1 MPVRLSQA
9 TILVVDDEVALRRL
23 IVRQLRIEGYKVLE
37 AGYGMEAL
45 AVAASSPEPIDL
57 VLSDIRMP
65 GMPGT
70 ELAQR
75 LMAEHPGLQVV
86 LMSAHPIDDLTFST
100 DCRGVITVLTKPF
113 ESKSLLALVKLV
125 LETTSTA
132 QEQAEP
138 FKAHWV
144 RGIRNRWKI
153 SRNKKATRSGKGQ
166 TRPTLNKSEPSG
178 ASGDEH

>member
-23 IVRQLRIEGYKVLE
+23 IVRQLRIEGYKVLQ
-37 AGYGMEAL
+37 AGYGLEAL
-45 AVAASSPEPIDL
+45 AVAAASPEPIDL

-125 LETTSTA
+125 LEATSTA
-132 QEQAEP
+132 PEQTP
-138 FKAHWV
+138 LKAH
-144 RGIRNRWKI
+144 RLQSIRNRWKI
-153 SRNKKATRSGKGQ
+153 SRNKKANRSSKGQ
-166 TRPTLNKSEPSG
+166 TRPTLDESDPSG
-178 ASGDEH
+178 SSGDEH